1 MRIQTFSMLA
11 VFLLPILSACSSTD
25 SKDRKAYIEQCM
37 YPNAAIKTAVE
48 SEEACSC
55 RYDSI
60 REQFGKPFF
69 TVPLTSEADQRR
81 LDFARGYTV
90 GKCRG

>member
-1 MRIQTFSMLA
+1 MIIQTFSMLA
-11 VFLLPILSACSSTD
+11 VFLLPTLSACSSTD
-25 SKDRKAYIEQCM
+25 SKDRKAYIDQCM

-48 SEEACSC
+48 SEEACAC

-60 REQFGKPFF
+60 REQYGKPFF
-69 TVPLTSEADQRR
+69 TVSITNDEDRRR

>member
-1 MRIQTFSMLA
+1 MKIQIFSMLA
-11 VFLLPILSACSSTD
+11 VCLLPILSSCSSTD
-25 SKDRKAYIEQCM
+25 AKDRKAYIEQCM
-37 YPNAAIKTAVE
+37 YPNTAIKTAVA
-48 SEEACSC
+48 SEEACAC

-60 REQFGKPFF
+60 REQYGKPFF
-69 TVPLTSEADQRR
+69 TIPITNDEDRRR

>member
-1 MRIQTFSMLA
+1 MKIQTFSMLA
-11 VFLLPILSACSSTD
+11 VCLLPVLSACSSTD

-48 SEEACSC
+48 NEETCSC

-60 REQFGKPFF
+60 REQYGKPFF
-69 TVPLTSEADQRR
+69 TVPISSEEDQRR

>member
-1 MRIQTFSMLA
+1 MKIQTFSLLA
-11 VFLLPILSACSSTD
+11 TLLLPILSACSSAD
-25 SKDRKAYIEQCM
+25 AKDRKAYIEQCM
-37 YPNAAIKTAVE
+37 YPNATIKTTVE
-48 SEEACSC
+48 SEESCAC

-69 TVPLTSEADQRR
+69 TVPITSDEDKRR

>member
-1 MRIQTFSMLA
+1 MKIQTFSLLA
-11 VFLLPILSACSSTD
+11 ALLLPVLSACLSAD
-25 SKDRKAYIEQCM
+25 AKDRKAYIEKCM

-48 SEEACSC
+48 SEESCTC

-69 TVPLTSEADQRR
+69 TVPISSDEDKRR

>member
-11 VFLLPILSACSSTD
+11 VLLLPVLSACSSAD
-25 SKDRKAYIEQCM
+25 AKDRKVYIEQCM

-48 SEEACSC
+48 SEATCSC

-60 REQFGKPFF
+60 REQYGKPFF
-69 TVPLTSEADQRR
+69 TVPKSNDEDRRR
-81 LDFARGYTV
+81 LDFARGDTV